1 MQENLVLDYCNYQAG
16 EDTGYF
22 CFGEQ
27 LIPYAFVNALKKRV
41 DPSDFSSGA
50 VLDIYDVLGYD
61 YVASLNT
68 KEYNVVGLCLSIIA
82 SESQSNVNYKNINV
96 DGKSNTL
103 GVANEL

>member
-1 MQENLVLDYCNYQAG
+1 MEENLVLDYCNYQSDQ
-16 EDTGYF
+16 ETGYF

-27 LIPYAFVNALKKRV
+27 LIPYAFIKALKKRV
-41 DPSDFSSGA
+41 DLSDFSSGA

-68 KEYNVVGLCLSIIA
+68 KEYYVVGLCLSIIA
-82 SESQSNVNYKNINV
+82 SESKSGANYKNINV

-103 GVANEL
+103 GVVNEL